1 MTGGQERDTGGS
13 VEIAIRHLRVLEAL
27 KREGSFRRAAAWL
40 GIGQPTLSRQVAR
53 IEKELGVELVRRS
66 AAGVVLTDAGL
77 LATRYA
83 EVINGTFN
91 DLLRELGE
99 HKENPTGVLRMVTSL
114 NPGITT
120 EYLVNNGYRVQALRA
135 ADNEAIG
142 LVERGEV
149 DLALVV
155 VDGSTEF
162 HPPHG
167 VRAATIL
174 RAPLWAALWEGHPAA
189 ARGRLHLADLAA
201 ESWVAAASGTRRT
214 LIDEACDRA
223 GFVPRVRL
231 TGDTEAL
238 LTAVAHGLGVGLVE
252 ALSAEFYDCR
262 VAMRP
267 VADAPVERKL
277 CLWRPESLDTG
288 VVAAIVDE
296 LQERCRVL
304 APRLPE
310 YATWLRTA
318 PGALPDF
325 VDAGTR

>member
-1 MTGGQERDTGGS
+1 

-40 GIGQPTLSRQVAR
+40 GMGQPTLSRQVAR

-66 AAGVVLTDAGL
+66 AAGVVLTEAGL

-91 DLLRELGE
+91 DLIRELNE
-99 HKENPTGVLRMVTSL
+99 HKGNPTGVLRLAASL
-114 NPGITT
+114 TPGITT
-120 EYLVNNGYRVQALRA
+120 EYLVNNGYRVQARHA
-135 ADNEAIG
+135 VDVEAIR
-142 LVERGEV
+142 LVECGEV

-155 VDGSTEF
+155 VDDAEDF

-167 VRAATIL
+167 VKAATIQ
-174 RAPLWAALWEGHPAA
+174 RAPLWAALWDGHPAA
-189 ARGRLHLADLAA
+189 TRGRLHLADLAA
-201 ESWVAAASGTRRT
+201 ESWVASPGGTRRSLT
-214 LIDEACDRA
+214 DAACIRA

-238 LTAVAHGLGVGLVE
+238 LTAVEHGLGIGLTE
-252 ALSAEFYDCR
+252 ALSGELYGCH

-267 VADAPVERKL
+267 VGDAPVERKL

-296 LQERCRVL
+296 VQQRYRVL

-310 YATWLRTA
+310 YATWMRTA
-318 PGALPDF
+318 PGAMPDF
-325 VDAGTR
+325 VGEAR

>member
-1 MTGGQERDTGGS
+1 M
-13 VEIAIRHLRVLEAL
+13 EIAIRHLRVLEAL

-91 DLLRELGE
+91 DLLRELSE
-99 HKENPTGVLRMVTSL
+99 HKGNPTGVLRLVASL
-114 NPGITT
+114 SPGITT
-120 EYLVNNGYRVQALRA
+120 EYLVNNGYRVRARHA
-135 ADNEAIG
+135 ADAEAIG

-155 VDGSTEF
+155 VDGSEEF
-162 HPPHG
+162 QPPHG
-167 VRAATIL
+167 VKAATIL
-174 RAPLWAALWEGHPAA
+174 RAPLWAALWDGHPAA
-189 ARGRLHLADLAA
+189 ARGRLQLADLAA
-201 ESWVAAASGTRRT
+201 ESWVAAASGTRRSLT
-214 LIDEACDRA
+214 DAACGRA

-238 LTAVAHGLGVGLVE
+238 LTAVEHGLGVGLVE
-252 ALSAEFYDCR
+252 ALSGEFYDCR
-262 VAMRP
+262 VVMRP
-267 VADAPVERKL
+267 VGDAPVERKL
-277 CLWRPESLDTG
+277 CLWRPELLDTG
-288 VVAAIVDE
+288 VAAEIVDE
-296 LQERCRVL
+296 LQQRYRVL

-310 YATWLRTA
+310 YATWMKTA
-318 PGALPDF
+318 PGAMPDF
-325 VDAGTR
+325 VESR